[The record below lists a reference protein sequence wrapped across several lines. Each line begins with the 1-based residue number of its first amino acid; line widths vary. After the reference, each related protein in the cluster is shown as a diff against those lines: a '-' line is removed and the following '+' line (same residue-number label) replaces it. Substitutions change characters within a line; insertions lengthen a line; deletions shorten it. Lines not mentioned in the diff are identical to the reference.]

1 MKSSLA
7 IALSMFAAA
16 ACAHREPVQHTTLST
31 VGNEDVSGDKGDP
44 DNKKMTYTKV
54 SAEDALNHDREHEE
68 FEALNGNLN
77 RGDAPTPA
85 LAADASGDSSQK
97 CDLNVYFA
105 TASSELNERA
115 KQQLNSIA
123 SCMKRRNVDDALVVG
138 SADPRGSDQT
148 NAELG
153 KERARKVAEYLKEL
167 GVNEDEIR
175 IRSVGESQASAQSY
189 TWPASRR
196 AEVQNK

>member
-1 MKSSLA
+1 MKSSLV
-7 IALSMFAAA
+7 ALSVLALA
-16 ACAHREPVQHTTLST
+16 ACAHHEPVQHTTVST
-31 VGNEDVSGDKGDP
+31 VGNEDVTGDKSDP

-54 SAEDALNHDREHEE
+54 SNEDALNHDRAHEE
-68 FEALNGNLN
+68 EQALNGNLN
-77 RGDAPTPA
+77 RGNAPTPA
-85 LAADASGDSSQK
+85 LASEQTTALSQK

-105 TASSELNERA
+105 TASSDLNERA

-123 SCMKRRNVDDALVVG
+123 SCLKGRSVDDALVVG
-138 SADPRGSDQT
+138 SADPRGSDTT

-153 KERARKVAEYLKEL
+153 KERAKKVAEYLKEL
-167 GVNEDEIR
+167 GVPEGDIR
-175 IRSVGESQASAQSY
+175 IRSVGESQASAQPN

>member
-7 IALSMFAAA
+7 LALSVFAAA

-31 VGNEDVSGDKGDP
+31 VGNEDVSGDKSDP
-44 DNKKMTYTKV
+44 DNKKMTYTEV
-54 SAEDALNHDREHEE
+54 SNEDALNHDQAHEE
-68 FEALNGNLN
+68 AQALNGNLN
-77 RGDAPTPA
+77 RGNGPRPA
-85 LAADASGDSSQK
+85 LASEQTKDSSQK

-105 TASSELNERA
+105 TASSQLNEHA

-123 SCMKRRNVDDALVVG
+123 SCMKRRSVDDALVVG
-138 SADPRGSDQT
+138 SADPRGSDTT

-167 GVNEDEIR
+167 GVSENDIR
-175 IRSVGESQASAQSY
+175 IRTVGESQASAQPN

-196 AEVQNK
+196 AEIQNK

>member
-7 IALSMFAAA
+7 LALSVFAAA
-16 ACAHREPVQHTTLST
+16 ACAHQEPVQHTTLST
-31 VGNEDVSGDKGDP
+31 VGNEDVSGNKSDP

-54 SAEDALNHDREHEE
+54 SNEDALNHDQLHEE
-68 FEALNGNLN
+68 AQALNGNLN
-77 RGDAPTPA
+77 RGNGPTPA
-85 LAADASGDSSQK
+85 LAPEQTKDSSPK

-105 TASSELNERA
+105 TASSQLNEHA

-123 SCMKRRNVDDALVVG
+123 SCMKRRSVDDALVVG
-138 SADPRGSDQT
+138 SADPRGSDTT

-167 GVNEDEIR
+167 GVSEDDIR
-175 IRSVGESQASAQSY
+175 IRTVGESQASAQPN